1 MRGIFHREVNMDVAY
16 CEKEIRGFLD
26 YERKLHT
33 YPAKFKKQ
41 LFALCYL
48 ASKLEHGRQYT
59 ESEINDILNQWH
71 TFGDWA
77 ALRRD
82 LCDRHF
88 LGREPDGSRYWLEEQ
103 QPTLASFGLE

>member
-1 MRGIFHREVNMDVAY
+1 MNVSIY
-16 CEKEIRGFLD
+16 EKDIRGFLD
-26 YERKLHT
+26 KDRRLHT

-48 ASKLEHGRQYT
+48 ASKFEQGKQYT
-59 ESEINDILNQWH
+59 ESEVNDTLNQWH
-71 TFGDWA
+71 TFNDWA
-77 ALRRD
+77 SLRRD

-88 LGREPDGSRYWLEEQ
+88 LGRKPDGSRYWLEEK